1 MPAQAGIQHLVASN
15 VLLWIPACA
24 GMTNDRTQVDGGGVM
39 GRTLFTGVQVLDC
52 TGAEPYPGEVLVEGN
67 RITAV
72 EPGADKLPREG
83 ADIIDGGGTT
93 TLMPGLIE
101 SHAHLSIDN
110 AETLEE
116 IGMIPP
122 EENTL
127 MAMRNARFYLDC
139 GITSC
144 ISAAASKPRMD
155 VVIRNAIN
163 QGEIAG
169 PRLLA
174 ASPWLTVTSG
184 LGDMR
189 TLHMPD
195 ISSMALMADGPEEFR
210 RLTRELIREGVDII
224 KLVISGDTFVPHA
237 PSDSTVMSE
246 AEVAAAAEV
255 VHAHGKRM
263 SAHARSAGSVKLA
276 VKYGVKVIYHANFA
290 DEEAIDMLEAAKDW
304 VFVSP
309 NIGFTATAAYEGG
322 DWFTEEQVLEFGF
335 REELEGAAKGLQE
348 LKRRGIR
355 ILGGGDY
362 GFNVT
367 PHGDNA
373 RDLGHLIK
381 YCGFT
386 PMEAILSMTKHGGA
400 AMDLPDELGQIQPG
414 FLADLLLVNGD
425 PLADTTVLLNREN
438 LRVVMKD
445 GRFHKSLSDLF

>member
-1 MPAQAGIQHLVASN
+1 MSGILFSN
-15 VLLWIPACA
+15 VNI
-24 GMTNDRTQVDGGGVM
+24 
-39 GRTLFTGVQVLDC
+39 LDAS
-52 TGAEPYPGEVLVEGN
+52 GKDPYPGQVLVEGN

-72 EPGADKLPREG
+72 SHNGEDLSV
-83 ADIIDGGGTT
+83 DDLQVIDGGGTA

-110 AETLEE
+110 TDDLAK

-127 MAMRNARFYLDC
+127 IAMHNARFYLDC

-144 ISAAASKPRMD
+144 ISAAAAKPRLD

-163 QGEIAG
+163 AGEIPG

-184 LGDMR
+184 LGDLRM
-189 TLHMPD
+189 LHMPD
-195 ISSMALMADGPEEFR
+195 LSSMAIVLDGPEAFR
-210 RLTRELIREGVDII
+210 RQTRELIREGVDII

-237 PSDSTVMSE
+237 PSEATIMSE

-263 SAHARSAGSVKLA
+263 SAHARSADA
-276 VKYGVKVIYHANFA
+276 VKICVRHGVKVIYHANFL
-290 DEEAIDMLEAAKDW
+290 DEEALDLLEANKDW

-309 NIGFTATAAYEGG
+309 NIGFTAIAAYEGEQ
-322 DWFTEEQVLEFGF
+322 WFTEEQVQQLGF
-335 REELEGAAKGLQE
+335 REELAAAVEGLKQLQ
-348 LKRRGIR
+348 KRGVR

-362 GFNVT
+362 GFGLT
-367 PHGDNA
+367 PHGNNA
-373 RDLGHLIK
+373 RDLDHLVRH
-381 YCGFT
+381 CGFT
-386 PMEAILSMTKHGGA
+386 PMEAILSMTRDGGA
-400 AMDLPDELGQIQPG
+400 AMDMPEELGQIREG
-414 FLADLLLVNGD
+414 FLADLVLVEGNPLDDLL
-425 PLADTTVLLNREN
+425 LLLDRDN

-445 GRFHKSLSDLF
+445 GHLHKSPGS